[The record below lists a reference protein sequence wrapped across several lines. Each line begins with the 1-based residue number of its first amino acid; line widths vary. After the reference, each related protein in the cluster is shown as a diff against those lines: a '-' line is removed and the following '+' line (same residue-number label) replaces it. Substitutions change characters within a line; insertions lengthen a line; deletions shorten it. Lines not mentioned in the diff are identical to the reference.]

1 MFCVSVARTPHRTRQ
16 QTKLL
21 LLVEIVIIW
30 LNTNFQKQQLGSLN
44 INGDRYRQ
52 FYQLFNLQMILKT
65 KIKKPPRNDGQKEN
79 TTDKIRKSVEVLQKI
94 QIHFWNVSG
103 VALIEM
109 REYTI
114 CRHFLTRWYIGIIY
128 IAY

>member
-1 MFCVSVARTPHRTRQ
+1 
-16 QTKLL
+16 
-21 LLVEIVIIW
+21 
-30 LNTNFQKQQLGSLN
+30 
-44 INGDRYRQ
+44 
-52 FYQLFNLQMILKT
+52 MILKT